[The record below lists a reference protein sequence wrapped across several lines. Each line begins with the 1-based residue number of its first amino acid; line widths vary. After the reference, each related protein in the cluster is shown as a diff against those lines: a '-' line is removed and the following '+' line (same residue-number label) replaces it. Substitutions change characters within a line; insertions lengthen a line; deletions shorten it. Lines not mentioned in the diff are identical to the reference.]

1 VIWRFFLFKEFKK
14 YPLFFLLISFTLL
27 IGSVGLVGISIISHE
42 IKFQLSSRAQELL
55 TSDFSVSARR
65 RINPEELTALE
76 EIFTSYTEKKYR
88 VIDLYSMISFRKN
101 NQSRLVEIRGVE
113 AGFPFYGKIVTRDGD
128 PFRPAEAVY
137 ASKELTNLWGLN
149 AGDKLLLGGL
159 ELEIRDVILEDSS
172 VGIRG
177 VSLAPRLYVPL
188 DILEKTGLTKSG
200 SIGTHSLHIKLKE
213 NSSAL
218 VKDLKTKVYSIIK
231 DPALKVVLPENT
243 SEQTG
248 RAFEIISNFMS
259 LSALIGFILA
269 LIGVFYLY
277 QSHLFFRLKDFSLL
291 ILHGVKKEKIF
302 WGLIFQLILMF
313 FIVLIFQIGLISFGQ
328 SILLPYLETFLGF
341 KFSASFNLI
350 ASLEQM
356 FFLFLLCA
364 GALFPLFLGVF
375 RSSLMTLLKSQKLTS
390 GDYKFWDFIPFVLMF
405 WFYSWYLSNSLKIG
419 SIFSI
424 SLMIIFLFSFFLIQ
438 LIQKILQRILLK
450 NSLRFFFLELGI
462 SLRNLA
468 RSGNKLTLSSV
479 ALTLGATL
487 ITFILQ
493 LDSLIMKELELNR
506 DRPGLF
512 IFDIQEEQKDP
523 FIKFSKT
530 MGAEIKAITPMV
542 RGRILK
548 VNDVE
553 FKKPKANLNLRK
565 TFEDDVENRSRNS
578 SVNLT
583 FRDYLTPSEK
593 IIRGVDFK
601 EVKLAPDLAPLSL
614 EKRWAQRMG
623 IELEDKILFDIQGVE
638 FEGVVVNIKEIKWT
652 DFYPNFF
659 ITVAPGYIDEAPK
672 TFLAVMPASQ
682 KDKKVDFQIKSI
694 SEFPNISFID
704 VEEAIEKLAEIF
716 RKSKTA
722 ISSITFLSLIVGLII
737 LYALSFD
744 QIFRRY
750 YEIALLKALGLLE
763 GKIRLQVLIEFS
775 LLFLFSLMTGFFF
788 GWILAQA
795 IGKEIFKLDFSYD
808 LKSLVF
814 SFLFLS
820 FLSIITILI
829 SSLKALKANPR
840 ELLAEG

>member
-14 YPLFFLLISFTLL
+14 YPLFFLLISLTLL

-65 RINPEELTALE
+65 RITPDELTALD
-76 EIFTSYTEKKYR
+76 EILRPRTEKKYR
-88 VIDLYSMISFRKN
+88 VLDLYSMVSFKKN
-101 NQSRLVEIRGVE
+101 KQSRLVEIRGVE
-113 AGFPFYGKIVTRDGD
+113 HGFPFYGKIKTRSGALFE
-128 PFRPAEAVY
+128 PGNAVY

-159 ELEIRDVILEDSS
+159 ELEVRDVILEDSS

-188 DILEKTGLTKSG
+188 ENLEKTGLTKSG
-200 SIGTHSLHIKLKE
+200 SIGTHSVHIKLKE
-213 NSSAL
+213 LSLSSI
-218 VKDLKTKVYSIIK
+218 KDLKSKVYTQIK

-302 WGLIFQLILMF
+302 FGLISQLVFVFL
-313 FIVLIFQIGLISFGQ
+313 IVLIFQMAVVSLGQ
-328 SILLPYLETFLGF
+328 SFFLPYVESFLGF
-341 KFSASFNLI
+341 KFSSLFNLV
-350 ASLEQM
+350 ASIEQM
-356 FFLFLLCA
+356 FFLFLLCV
-364 GALFPLFLGVF
+364 GALLPLFLGVF

-390 GDYKFWDFIPFVLMF
+390 GNYKFWDFVPFIIMF

-419 SIFSI
+419 SIFSF
-424 SLMIIFLFSFFLIQ
+424 SLIAIFLISFFLIQ
-438 LIQKILQRILLK
+438 LIQKFLQKIILR
-450 NSLRFFFLELGI
+450 NSLRFFSLEFGI

-468 RSGNKLTLSSV
+468 RSGHKLTLSSV

-506 DRPGLF
+506 ERPGLF

-523 FIKFSKT
+523 FISFSKT

-593 IIRGVDFK
+593 IVEGVNFNK
-601 EVKLAPDLAPLSL
+601 ANMIPEIAPLSL

-623 IELEDKILFDIQGVE
+623 VKLKDKILFDIQGVE

-672 TFLAVMPASQ
+672 TFLAILPSSQ
-682 KDKKVDFQIKSI
+682 KDKKVDFQVKSI
-694 SEFPNISFID
+694 SAFPNISFID

-716 RKSKTA
+716 KKSKTA

-750 YEIALLKALGLLE
+750 YEIALFKALGLLE
-763 GKIRLQVLIEFS
+763 GKIRRQVLLEFS
-775 LLFLFSLMTGFFF
+775 LLFLFSLMSGFFF
-788 GWILAQA
+788 GWVLAQA

-808 LKSLVF
+808 FKSLVF

-820 FLSIITILI
+820 LLSIVTILI

-840 ELLAEG
+840 DLLAEG